1 MLIEGDGAAEEEVDK
16 TGSDLGTLLQQA
28 NQHAALVILATEEHS
43 KHLDVAMLRAWPK
56 PIDRAIESQMSKARH
71 QIIVRF
77 SAPRSGGQ
85 PFSGSNDR
93 LDARLCV
100 MISLGR

>member
-1 MLIEGDGAAEEEVDK
+1 MNRKNQITLVNK

-43 KHLDVAMLRAWPK
+43 KHLDVPLQSAWPK

-77 SAPRSGGQ
+77 SAPRSGG
-85 PFSGSNDR
+85 
-93 LDARLCV
+93 
-100 MISLGR
+100 